1 MINGQEKIIAI
12 IPARAGSKR
21 LPGKN
26 TLLLAGRPC
35 IQWTIDAALGYRQ
48 IDDVVVSTN
57 DAKVSDLVSEHNNLQ
72 LIHRPAYL
80 AQDTSSTVDV
90 AVHALETLASRGHEY
105 QWLLLLQP
113 TSPLRTAA
121 DIVAA
126 FDLLSEK
133 EASGLVSICRTSHPR
148 EWVGT
153 TTPGG
158 LLEGFFQATELE
170 TRSNELPVS
179 YTVNGAIYIVRMD
192 VFLRERTFFSEKN
205 IIGFEMSRESSVDID
220 VQIDFEFAEYLLKR
234 KTGCI

>member
-1 MINGQEKIIAI
+1 MINDQEKIIAI

-26 TLLLAGRPC
+26 TLPFAGRPC
-35 IQWTIDAALGYRQ
+35 IQWTIDAACGCRQ
-48 IDDVVVSTN
+48 IDDVVVST
-57 DAKVSDLVSEHNNLQ
+57 DDSKVSELVSEHKDLQ

-80 AQDTSSTVDV
+80 AQNTSSTVDV
-90 AVHALETLASRGHEY
+90 VVHALEALGNRGQEY

-121 DIVAA
+121 DIEAA

-133 EASGLVSICRTSHPR
+133 EASGLVSICRTPHPR

-153 TTPGG
+153 TTPGET
-158 LLEGFFQATELE
+158 LESFFQATELE
-170 TRSNELPVS
+170 VRSNELPIS
-179 YTVNGAIYIVRMD
+179 YTVNGAIYIVKMD

-205 IIGFEMSRESSVDID
+205 VIGFEMSRESSVDID
-220 VQIDFEFAEYLLKR
+220 VQIDFDFAEYLLSR
-234 KTGCI
+234 ETERI

>member
-1 MINGQEKIIAI
+1 MINDQEKIIAI

-26 TLLLAGRPC
+26 TLPFVGRPC
-35 IQWTIDAALGYRQ
+35 IQWTIDAAIGCRQ

-57 DAKVSDLVSEHNNLQ
+57 DTKVSELVSEHKGLQ

-90 AVHALETLASRGHEY
+90 VVHALEVLTNRGQEY

-121 DIVAA
+121 DIEAA

-133 EASGLVSICRTSHPR
+133 EANGLVSICKTSHPR

-153 TTPGG
+153 TTPGES
-158 LLEGFFQATELE
+158 LESFFKGTDLKVS
-170 TRSNELPVS
+170 SNELPVS
-179 YTVNGAIYIVRMD
+179 YTVNGAIYIVEVD
-192 VFLRERTFFSEKN
+192 LFLRERTFFPEKN

-220 VQIDFEFAEYLLKR
+220 VQIDFDFAEYLLSR
-234 KTGCI
+234 ETERI